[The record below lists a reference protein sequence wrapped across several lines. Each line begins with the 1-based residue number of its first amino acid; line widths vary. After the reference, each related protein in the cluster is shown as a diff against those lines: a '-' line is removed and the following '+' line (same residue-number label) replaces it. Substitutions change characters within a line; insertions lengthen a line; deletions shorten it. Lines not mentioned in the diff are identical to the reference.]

1 MPRMGGKLTTKQ
13 IYKISSLRPTCP
25 LFKVLMKLTFFCKVV
40 YIRYPAGISGK
51 KHCNEHVM
59 NSNKR
64 TPTLATSTQLLTIFP
79 QVSQMYAMPGK
90 RFTQAFRGSR
100 GIFSVPAGWFK
111 RWSKPW
117 PLQTKK
123 ILALRMIFLT
133 KNGGWGGR
141 LAGANKWT
149 LKTTA
154 LFEGLCWLL
163 TIAEAKICN
172 PHIRLFNSSTLTW
185 PWKFH

>member
-1 MPRMGGKLTTKQ
+1 MSLCFTLDNIWTPSMRSRLCVRLHLFAATPLTETIHYHHLQPVEMPRMGGKLTTKQ

-100 GIFSVPAGWFK
+100 GIFSVPAG
-111 RWSKPW
+111 
-117 PLQTKK
+117 
-123 ILALRMIFLT
+123 
-133 KNGGWGGR
+133 
-141 LAGANKWT
+141 
-149 LKTTA
+149 
-154 LFEGLCWLL
+154 
-163 TIAEAKICN
+163 
-172 PHIRLFNSSTLTW
+172 
-185 PWKFH
+185 